1 MHAVL
6 QDVEGINLYFFLLVT
21 GLVDGLSVLR
31 KSPDQF
37 VQIASLVALRMLLR
51 CDDAVGSSR
60 KLLRLKWR
68 SALVEG
74 SRSSTAGGSGHP
86 SPAPGAR
93 SQDDG
98 DLLLFDATPQK
109 PQQRM
114 GDAHDT
120 SMDQQH
126 RMLLST
132 PQSHTPQSHHQAQE
146 SSLTLSELQRVPYTP
161 VSSNAAPVTPFSSS
175 RLGGVRTH
183 MHQQQQMDQHQS
195 QHPRSPQ
202 LLQQSHSLV
211 APSPAAHHRWDPS
224 SSSSTP
230 SRPPP
235 YASTPYK
242 DFVAD
247 KDVHHGTEHSG
258 IKPAFGGDGAIDRES
273 SWASARETRPGSG
286 YFGSS
291 DTSLKSPY
299 SSTASGNSVGYSG
312 NTGAAGMHFLSR
324 TGHG

>member
-1 MHAVL
+1 MGA
-6 QDVEGINLYFFLLVT
+6 

-74 SRSSTAGGSGHP
+74 QSRNSAAGGSGHP
-86 SPAPGAR
+86 SPASGAR
-93 SQDDG
+93 GHQDDG
-98 DLLLFDATPQK
+98 DLLFEATPQK

-114 GDAHDT
+114 GDMNDT
-120 SMDQQH
+120 SMEQQH

-132 PQSHTPQSHHQAQE
+132 PQSHTPQSHHHHQAQE

-183 MHQQQQMDQHQS
+183 NNHQHQQQQQQQQPLLDQQS
-195 QHPRSPQ
+195 QQHPRSPQ
-202 LLQQSHSLV
+202 LLQQSHSFV

-242 DFVAD
+242 DYVAD
-247 KDVHHGTEHSG
+247 KEIHHGNEHPG
-258 IKPAFGGDGAIDRES
+258 VKPAFGGDGAIDRES

-299 SSTASGNSVGYSG
+299 SSTASGNSVGYTG
-312 NTGAAGMHFLSR
+312 NTGAAGMHFMSR